1 MSKRI
6 AIGIDPGKKGFMT
19 FINKEGDDIFYKP
32 LLEDSS
38 SKYIDFSPLRKVFY
52 ELNEEFDLSDI
63 CHCVIED
70 VHSIPG
76 SSAQSNFNFGYI
88 VGALEELLKGLEIP
102 FTKVAPKTW
111 QKEMWQG
118 VALKKKF
125 SSTGKTRVNDT
136 KAMSLEAAKRL
147 FPREDF
153 RRNERAKNPDDNK
166 VDSLLIAEYCRRKF
180 L

>member
-1 MSKRI
+1 MKRI
-6 AIGIDPGKKGFMT
+6 AMGVDPGKKGFIT
-19 FINKEGDDIFYKP
+19 FLSEGGEVIEYVP
-32 LLEDSS
+32 LLEDPN
-38 SKYIDFSPLRKVFY
+38 SKYIDFTHLRKIFKEVTA
-52 ELNEEFDLSDI
+52 DPDKKI
-63 CHCVIED
+63 RCVIED

-88 VGALEELLKGLEIP
+88 VGALEELLKSFEIP

-118 VALKKKF
+118 VALKKKL
-125 SSTGKTRVNDT
+125 SSTGKTQVNDT

-153 RRNERAKNPDDNK
+153 RRTTRATNPDDNK
-166 VDSLLIAEYCRRKF
+166 VDSLLMAEYCRRKF